1 MLGATPLSAHAVLRG
16 ARAARRAARSDR
28 PTKGAQKPKRAL
40 APGHCALAAAI
51 MRPAKQHGAV
61 LSCASIEPQAARA
74 QENCTPPCAAVE
86 RPSCEGTSA
95 RRRAPLQSAKQPVR
109 KKLGGRQAKHSA
121 RPQRAHRCG
130 PLAKAL
136 FLAHHK
142 GGLRAR
148 PEASAQPRKGL
159 VAENFLRLRHAEAP
173 GAAPPTRPHPT
184 SPGLPNPK

>member
-1 MLGATPLSAHAVLRG
+1 MLGETLLSAHAVRRG
-16 ARAARRAARSDR
+16 ARATRRAARPDR
-28 PTKGAQKPKRAL
+28 PTGAQKPKRAL
-40 APGHCALAAAI
+40 APGYCALAAAI

-109 KKLGGRQAKHSA
+109 KKLGGRQATHSA
-121 RPQRAHRCG
+121 RPQRARRCG
-130 PLAKAL
+130 LLAKAL
-136 FLAHHK
+136 FLTHHK

-148 PEASAQPRKGL
+148 PEARTQSGEIYFYTYL
-159 VAENFLRLRHAEAP
+159 VYDLKSYEF
-173 GAAPPTRPHPT
+173 
-184 SPGLPNPK
+184 S